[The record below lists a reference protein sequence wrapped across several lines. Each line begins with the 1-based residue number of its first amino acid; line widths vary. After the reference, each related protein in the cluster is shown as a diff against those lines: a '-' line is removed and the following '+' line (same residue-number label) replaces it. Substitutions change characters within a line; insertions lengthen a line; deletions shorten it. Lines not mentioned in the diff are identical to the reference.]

1 MKTNQIT
8 AGSFMETHRITS
20 LILLLCMATA
30 IILTIS
36 SVIAGNTYFAITDF
50 IGFIITSVLFFFH
63 LRGFRHSAAII
74 TILMVGIMLFTVPDD
89 SSFDVTFG
97 FNILTPVVLAAVLL
111 PWYWSIGIFIVSYGG
126 LALIR
131 GIDGIIFT
139 PTVAVI
145 LCLQAGGIALAS
157 VVARTAQ
164 RKAEENALNLQH
176 TLDIAEEQ
184 KVALAK
190 QAEELQAQNSEQS
203 RLLELVTIL
212 EVPIVT
218 IANNVLFAPVVGSLD
233 SRRSQ
238 ALTSRLLERVNSER
252 ARLVILDIAGVTTM
266 DTGMAK
272 ALIDSAQA
280 VRLLG
285 CDIIISGIAASI
297 ATTITHLKIDLGNI
311 RTARSPQE
319 ALEIYKQQLEQSN
332 LRQRVVNAASDK
344 KATSQSLDN
353 NLIPISYEAQ

>member
-1 MKTNQIT
+1 MN
-8 AGSFMETHRITS
+8 THRITAA
-20 LILLLCMATA
+20 LLGLSVVAVS
-30 IILTIS
+30 ILTILAAVKQDWTNVFIDLAGLLLTIS
-36 SVIAGNTYFAITDF
+36 LLIAHVKGFKWSAQLTVIGMT
-50 IGFIITSVLFFFH
+50 
-63 LRGFRHSAAII
+63 II
-74 TILMVGIMLFTVPDD
+74 TIGGVPYASDLN
-89 SSFDVTFG
+89 TFG

-111 PWYWSIGIFIVSYGG
+111 PWYWSIGIFIFSYTC
-126 LALIR
+126 LAVFLNFE
-131 GIDGIIFT
+131 GIIFT
-139 PTVAVI
+139 PTVAI
-145 LCLQAGGIALAS
+145 LLTLQAGGIALAS